1 VGNRE
6 EVADHEPE
14 GFRRAAVRAPDVM
27 TNTSEPFEHANEA
40 DVAEQSQDLDG
51 AGSVDEPEV
60 SPADANEADIL
71 EQGATVS
78 TDDDSYPHQSEDGR
92 D

>member
-1 VGNRE
+1 
-6 EVADHEPE
+6 
-14 GFRRAAVRAPDVM
+14 M

-40 DVAEQSQDLDG
+40 DVAEQAQDLDG
-51 AGSVDEPEV
+51 AGSVDEPAV
-60 SPADANEADIL
+60 SPGDANEADVL

-78 TDDDSYPHQSEDGR
+78 FDDDPYPHQSEEGR